1 MEKGINRKR
10 QLQNREEI
18 KKKIS
23 HRRKGR
29 EGEVRKL

>member
-18 KKKIS
+18 KKKDKPQKKGEG
-23 HRRKGR
+23 RRS
-29 EGEVRKL
+29 